1 MNMLTPAIIFSVLA
15 AYIVKGM
22 CGFANTLVFGTLA
35 GFSANNIDISPV
47 DLLLG
52 YPSNIY
58 IAFTE
63 RRGINPRVC
72 VPLCI
77 LVILGSI
84 PGALFLKLGNAGA
97 IKILFGFVVIFIGA
111 EMLMRERS
119 TRKQKSSPVLLVS
132 IGLLSGVLCGL
143 FGVSALLVAYV
154 SRTTDS
160 HTQFRANNCVVFMV
174 ENTFRLVLYAAT
186 GILTPS
192 VALNALCLFPFMVMG
207 LAAGIF
213 FEKRIPE
220 KTAKQAVILLL
231 ILSGISLILTNIL

>member
-1 MNMLTPAIIFSVLA
+1 MTMFTPAIILAVLA

-35 GFSANNIDISPV
+35 GFSANNVNISPV

-63 RRGINPRVC
+63 RKGIDPKIC

-84 PGALFLKLGNAGA
+84 PGAVFLKLGNARF
-97 IKILFGFVVIFIGA
+97 IKILFGFVVVLIGL
-111 EMLMRERS
+111 EMLFRERS
-119 TRKQKSSPVLLVS
+119 AKKQKGSPALMVAV
-132 IGLLSGVLCGL
+132 GLLSGILCGM

-154 SRTTDS
+154 SRTTDNQ
-160 HTQFRANNCVVFMV
+160 TQFRANNCVVFMV
-174 ENTFRLVLYAAT
+174 ENTFRLILYTVT
-186 GILTPS
+186 GIMNLE
-192 VALNALCLFPFMVMG
+192 VAKNALCLLPFMAIG
-207 LAAGIF
+207 LGTGIF

-220 KTAKQAVILLL
+220 KQAKRCVILLL
-231 ILSGISLILTNIL
+231 ILSGISLIVNNLI